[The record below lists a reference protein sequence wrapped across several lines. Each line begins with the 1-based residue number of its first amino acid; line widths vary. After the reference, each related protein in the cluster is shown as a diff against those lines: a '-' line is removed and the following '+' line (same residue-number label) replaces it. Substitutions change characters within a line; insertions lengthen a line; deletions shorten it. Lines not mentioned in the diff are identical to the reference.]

1 MGQTTQ
7 RLKIQVRVG
16 IHAKGIIFP
25 VEDHTLFWFNHQ
37 FLLWCT
43 SCAYPAFFWFHWYQL
58 ALVAVKSEASGN
70 CVKMTHLLLRFVYL
84 FSFSKE

>member
-1 MGQTTQ
+1 MQKASFF
-7 RLKIQVRVG
+7 LWKITHSFG
-16 IHAKGIIFP
+16 SIISFYCGAQA
-25 VEDHTLFWFNHQ
+25 VLI
-37 FLLWCT
+37 LL
-43 SCAYPAFFWFHWYQL
+43 FFWFHWYQL